1 MLEIHLNARPED
13 KIVRLKEYHVS
24 TVAEKGDDCSFDIDI
39 GTVIDEQ
46 IEEIVAKVHR
56 DMKRK
61 LNTRSIIGT
70 LSKGTFPRVEF
81 EGIVRKKPTKRD
93 PKGPATIENIKTSR
107 LNFIGVTQEKTLI
120 PEPVEVIED
129 IAEEM
134 EKVVEQAQKG
144 VVELTEGAA
153 KLLTEFFPERFVEIE
168 EEEKE

>member
-1 MLEIHLNARPED
+1 MLEIHLNVRPED

-24 TVAEKGDDCSFDIDI
+24 TVAEKGDDCSFEIDI
-39 GTVIDEQ
+39 GTIIDEQ
-46 IEEIVAKVHR
+46 IEEVTAKIQR
-56 DMKRK
+56 TAKRK
-61 LNTRSIIGT
+61 LNTRSIIST
-70 LSKGTFPRVEF
+70 LSKGTFPRVSF
-81 EGIVRKKPTKRD
+81 EGIVTKKPTKRD
-93 PKGPATIENIKTSR
+93 PKGPAAIENIKTSR

-129 IAEEM
+129 ITEEM

-153 KLLTEFFPERFVEIE
+153 KLLTEFFPERFIEVE